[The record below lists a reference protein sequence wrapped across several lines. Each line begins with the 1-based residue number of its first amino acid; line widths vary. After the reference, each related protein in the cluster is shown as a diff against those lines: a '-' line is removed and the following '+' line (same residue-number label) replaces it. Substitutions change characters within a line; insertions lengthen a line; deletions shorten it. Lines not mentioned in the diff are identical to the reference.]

1 MKTKEY
7 LSNEE
12 TKSLRKNSNEME
24 RSILPDK
31 KFKETVIRMLIK
43 LKSRG
48 TQGELPTKRKY
59 AEECNH

>member
-43 LKSRG
+43 LKSRR
-48 TQGELPTKRKY
+48 T
-59 AEECNH
+59 